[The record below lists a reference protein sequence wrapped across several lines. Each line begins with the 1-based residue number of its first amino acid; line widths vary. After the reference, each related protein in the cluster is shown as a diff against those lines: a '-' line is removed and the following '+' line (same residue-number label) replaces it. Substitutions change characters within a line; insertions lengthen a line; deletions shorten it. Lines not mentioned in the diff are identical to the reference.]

1 MNLTLRNIS
10 IKHLT
15 IFGFTSV
22 ILPLVLTLLYGSQKL
37 HQLAEQS
44 ASSISSVAAT
54 VANDRQLSASLNLLQ
69 RTASQY
75 IVLEEKELLDRVYRQ
90 QQQVNRVLKQYEQQ
104 ASSRA
109 INELCQSLR
118 QEVNK
123 TMLQITALERPSLD
137 DLQQYFKTMNHLS
150 AQLGN
155 ESEALIQ
162 FQVSRVQSSANTT
175 QKVLLNSVFIIP
187 VTIII
192 AILFSLM
199 ILKPLQ
205 SLQRKI
211 QRLETGKFDDEILF
225 SGATEVQNIA
235 KALERMRQ
243 RLHTL
248 EQQKSSFIRHISH
261 ELKTPLA
268 AIREGT
274 ELLYDNSLGQLNDGQ
289 YEVTEIMRSN
299 VNRLQMLIEGLLDF
313 NIVLDSTSLLSAAPV
328 NISLLIEECLAA
340 RKLELNGKNIET
352 VLNIDAI
359 TLTTNS
365 KQLSVIF
372 DNVLSNAIKY
382 SPNNGKIFIDV
393 FEDEQQLICTIADQG
408 PGITSPAIEKVFD
421 AFYQGPAPENAPIK
435 SSGLGLTIVKELL
448 KRLNGTIV
456 LKNHSNKRGL
466 IAMIKLNLTDNQ

>member
-1 MNLTLRNIS
+1 MNFALRNIS

-44 ASSISSVAAT
+44 AASISSVAGT
-54 VANDRQLSASLNLLQ
+54 VANDRQLSASLNVLQ

-90 QQQVNRVLKQYEQQ
+90 QQQINSILKQYKQQ
-104 ASSRA
+104 ASAQAVNRLSH
-109 INELCQSLR
+109 SLQ

-123 TMLQITALERPSLD
+123 TMLQITALEKPTLD
-137 DLQQYFKTMNHLS
+137 DLQQSFKAMNKLS
-150 AQLGN
+150 NELGD
-155 ESEALIQ
+155 ESEAFIQ
-162 FQVSRVQSSANTT
+162 FQVAQVQSGANTT

-187 VTIII
+187 VTIVI
-192 AILFSLM
+192 AVLFSLM

-211 QRLETGKFDDEILF
+211 QRLEKGRFGDEIRF
-225 SGATEVQNIA
+225 SGATEVQAIA
-235 KALERMRQ
+235 KALEKMRQ

-274 ELLYDNSLGQLNDGQ
+274 ELLYDNSIGTLNEGQH
-289 YEVTEIMRSN
+289 EVTEIMRSN
-299 VNRLQMLIEGLLDF
+299 VNRLQTLIEGLLDF
-313 NIVLDSTSLLSAAPV
+313 NIVLDSTSLLSASPV
-328 NISLLIEECLAA
+328 NIAELVQECLIA
-340 RKLELNGKNIET
+340 RKLELNSKHIET
-352 VLNIDAI
+352 VLNVDEI

-365 KQLSVIF
+365 KQLSVII

-382 SPNNGKIFIDV
+382 SPENGKIFIDV
-393 FEDEQQLICTIADQG
+393 FKEEQQLVCTIADQG
-408 PGITSPAIEKVFD
+408 PGITPSAIEKVFD
-421 AFYQGPAPENAPIK
+421 AFYQGAPPEHTPIK

-448 KRLNGTIV
+448 KRLNGTIL
-456 LKNHSNKRGL
+456 LKNHSDKRGL
-466 IAMIKLNLTDNQ
+466 IAMITLNLTDNH